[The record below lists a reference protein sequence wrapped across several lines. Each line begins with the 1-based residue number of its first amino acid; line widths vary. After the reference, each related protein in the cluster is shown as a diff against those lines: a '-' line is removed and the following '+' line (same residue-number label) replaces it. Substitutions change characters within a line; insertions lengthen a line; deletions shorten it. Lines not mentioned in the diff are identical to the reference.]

1 MLLFSIFYLSRLVLL
16 SLSTFHLLPQA
27 AEGAFT
33 FEAHSEA
40 LELGLASV
48 NSIKNGVWALIP
60 TVINKA
66 KKSSFVFITF
76 RVFILF
82 AYIKYSSCIRTDY

>member
-1 MLLFSIFYLSRLVLL
+1 MLLFSIFYLGIIVFEYL
-16 SLSTFHLLPQA
+16 SFILPQA
-27 AEGAFT
+27 AEGSFT

-40 LELGLASV
+40 LELGLVSV

-82 AYIKYSSCIRTDY
+82 AYIKYSSCIQTDY